1 MSEQLDIDYL
11 SLPTNELLE
20 KFGEGS
26 HVPGSG
32 SAAAFSGLLGVEL
45 MKTVCKLTL
54 TRQEDKYVKVHREIK
69 IILERV
75 EETKVELVS
84 LFQEDANC
92 FHRVSSLRVERD
104 KAKNSGDKKL
114 ADKYARQENELM
126 KEATEIPLKI
136 ARTCLGLIDYGFA
149 IFERGF
155 QSARGDS
162 GVAISNLLSAISGSL
177 FVTLLNIKTRRE
189 SQWTE
194 KLREDAE
201 KIGKDYNT
209 KQKLALSK
217 VLDLYKEG
225 ITNEEYQVKLNFD

>member
-1 MSEQLDIDYL
+1 MSIQTKIDYL
-11 SLPTNELLE
+11 KLPTYELLE

-45 MKTVCKLTL
+45 MKTVCKLTISR
-54 TRQEDKYVKVHREIK
+54 TEDKYVKVRREFE
-69 IILERV
+69 IILEQV
-75 EETKVELVS
+75 EKAKIELIE
-84 LFQEDANC
+84 LFQEDAEC
-92 FHRVSSLRVERD
+92 FNQVSQYRFKRD
-104 KAKNSGDKKL
+104 AAKKNKDDKEVSKF
-114 ADKYARQENELM
+114 KKIENDLM

-136 ARTCLGLIDYGFA
+136 ARTCLSITDYGFI
-149 IFERGF
+149 IFDKGF

-177 FVTLLNIKTRRE
+177 FVTLLNIKTRRT

-194 KLREDAE
+194 KLREEAE
-201 KIGKDYNT
+201 KIGQSYNT

-225 ITNEEYQVKLNFD
+225 ITIEDYQFKLNFD

>member
-1 MSEQLDIDYL
+1 LEENYL
-11 SLPTNELLE
+11 KLPADQLLE

-45 MKTVCKLTL
+45 MRTVCKLTL
-54 TRQEDKYVKVHREIK
+54 KREEDKYVQIRREFIIIMDQVDKVKLTLIE
-69 IILERV
+69 
-75 EETKVELVS
+75 
-84 LFQEDANC
+84 LFQKDASIFND
-92 FHRVSSLRVERD
+92 VSKYRTLRDV
-104 KAKNSGDKKL
+104 AKDNNNEKDQRKYTKL
-114 ADKYARQENELM
+114 ANDKL
-126 KEATEIPLKI
+126 KEATEIPLEI
-136 ARTCLGLIDYGFA
+136 AKTCLNLIDYGFT
-149 IFERGF
+149 IFDKGF

-177 FVTLLNIKTRRE
+177 FVTLLNIRTGRK

-201 KIGKDYNT
+201 KIGQNYST
-209 KQKLALSK
+209 KQKLALTK

-225 ITNEEYQVKLNFD
+225 IDIKDYQLKLSFE

>member
-1 MSEQLDIDYL
+1 MDKQTEIDYL
-11 SLPTNELLE
+11 SLPTNVLLE

-54 TRQEDKYVKVHREIK
+54 TRQEEKYVKIHLEIK
-69 IILERV
+69 LILEKV
-75 EETKVELVS
+75 LDSKVDLIKLFEEDARCFNKVS
-84 LFQEDANC
+84 L
-92 FHRVSSLRVERD
+92 LRVERD
-104 KAKNSGDKKL
+104 KAKEAGDKKL
-114 ADKYARQENELM
+114 ADKISRQENEQM
-126 KEATEIPLKI
+126 KIATEIPLKI
-136 ARTCLGLIDYGFA
+136 ARTCLGLIDFGFT
-149 IFERGF
+149 IFEKGF

-162 GVAISNLLSAISGSL
+162 GVAISNLLSAVSGSL
-177 FVTLLNIKTRRE
+177 FVTLLNIKTRRK

-201 KIGKDYNT
+201 NIGKDYNL

-225 ITNEEYQVKLNFD
+225 ITNKDYQLKLNFD